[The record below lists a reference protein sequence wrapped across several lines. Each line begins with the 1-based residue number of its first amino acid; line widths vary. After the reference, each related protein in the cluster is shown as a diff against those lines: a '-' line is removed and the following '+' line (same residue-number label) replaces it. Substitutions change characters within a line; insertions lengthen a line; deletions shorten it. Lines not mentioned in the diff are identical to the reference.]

1 MCSWASVPQFLPHNS
16 ATLQFQV
23 LISMQMDAYLNKE
36 QIVPLLSEWGHRK
49 GGVVG
54 KGVHPKNRI

>member
-1 MCSWASVPQFLPHNS
+1 
-16 ATLQFQV
+16 
-23 LISMQMDAYLNKE
+23 MQMDAYLNKE